1 VTLPPL
7 VPRFR
12 FPQARLADMIGLS
25 LEALSRHRLRTV
37 LGITGIVIGV
47 GAVTAMLSVGEGARR
62 EVIRQVE
69 LLGLNNVVLRPRHV
83 ESSNGVSPVKVPIL
97 SFDDVDRLRRLV
109 PFAAAWSPL
118 VERYGNLSGPA
129 RAGSGSVLG
138 VWSDYQK
145 IMGLRPAQG
154 RLLTIWDIDQDK
166 RTCVLGFSLSR
177 TLFGEANPIGRLIRI
192 EGMPF
197 SVVGVLKLRESP
209 GTSGGTLSPRDLN
222 TAVLIPARR
231 GSLLGQASFVNELW
245 MQVPDEISVAD
256 AAAVAG
262 RALQQL
268 HGGQRDFEALAPRDL
283 LQQRLNAQRT
293 FDIVLGSV
301 AVLSLLVGGIG
312 IMNMMLASVL
322 ERTSEIGLRR
332 SVGATR
338 QWITHQFLLES
349 VLMTVAGGIFGV
361 VVGSLTAAGVTHYA
375 GWPTH
380 VSVWAVGASL
390 VISGGVGLFFG
401 TYPALRAARLEPV
414 DAVRYE

>member
-1 VTLPPL
+1 MPLPGPASPFL
-7 VPRFR
+7 
-12 FPQARLADMIGLS
+12 QARPADVIALS
-25 LEALSRHRLRTV
+25 LEALSRHKLRTA

-69 LLGLNNVVLRPRHV
+69 LLGLNNIVLRPRHF
-83 ESSNGVSPVKVPIL
+83 ENSRGTSPIRVRVL
-97 SFDDVDRLRRLV
+97 SFDDLDRLPRLV

-118 VERYGNLSGPA
+118 VERYGSLSGPA
-129 RAGSGSVLG
+129 RSESGSVLG
-138 VWSDYQK
+138 VWPDYQK
-145 IMGLRPAQG
+145 IMGLRPAEG
-154 RLLTIWDIDQDK
+154 RLLAIWDVDQDA

-177 TLFGEANPIGRLIRI
+177 ALFGEASPVGQLIRI

-197 SVVGVLKLRESP
+197 TVVGVLKPRASP

-222 TAVLIPARR
+222 AAVLIPARR
-231 GSLLGQASFVNELW
+231 GTLLGQASLVNELW
-245 MQVPDEISVAD
+245 MRVPDEISVAK
-256 AAAVAG
+256 AVAIAG
-262 RALQQL
+262 HALQLL
-268 HGGQRDFEALAPRDL
+268 HGGQKDFEALAPRDL

-293 FDIVLGSV
+293 FDVVLGSV

-338 QWITHQFLLES
+338 RWITQQFLLES
-349 VLMTVAGGIFGV
+349 VLMTVAGGILGV
-361 VVGSLTAAGVTHYA
+361 VAGAITAAGVTHYA

-380 VSVWAVGASL
+380 ISVWAVGASL
-390 VISGGVGLFFG
+390 GISAGIGIFFG